1 MRDRQENSSPPAN
14 QAYGFVEA
22 FLDGERVDPTSL
34 KEALADAQA
43 RDHFIDLLLLRDAM
57 GDVAPL
63 APNAATFRPDRRSR
77 AKWLTAAAATV
88 LVSLSVGYAAGQ
100 RVVASDGTPPNVEV
114 FLPMDRPTS
123 APAPT
128 RSIAFEPGVN
138 WTDSPGGQ

>member
-1 MRDRQENSSPPAN
+1 MRDRQESNSPPAN
-14 QAYGFVEA
+14 HAYWFVEA
-22 FLDGERVDPTSL
+22 FLDGERVHPTSL
-34 KEALADAQA
+34 KQALADPEA
-43 RDHFIDLLLLRDAM
+43 RDHFVDLLLLRDAM
-57 GDVAPL
+57 ADVAPS
-63 APNAATFRPDRRSR
+63 APRVATFRPERRSH
-77 AKWLTAAAATV
+77 AKWFAAAAATV

-100 RVVASDGTPPNVEV
+100 RVVASDMAPPNVEV

>member
-1 MRDRQENSSPPAN
+1 MRDRQENNSPPAN
-14 QAYGFVEA
+14 RAYAFVEA

-34 KEALADAQA
+34 KEALADPEA
-43 RDHFIDLLLLRDAM
+43 RDHFIDLLLLRDAI
-57 GDVAPL
+57 GDMAPL
-63 APNAATFRPDRRSR
+63 APSAARFRPEGRSR

-100 RVVASDGTPPNVEV
+100 RVVASDVAPPNVEV
-114 FLPMDRPTS
+114 FLPMERPTS

-138 WTDSPGGQ
+138 WTDSPGGK